1 MEDEVLDRNAK
12 VASKTV
18 RPIRCAIVIR
28 TLLNV
33 SPLQLNS
40 MLPTLNRRWRPMSL
54 QNPQLE
60 RKYNSSNDGKQYM
73 QNNIGNSKPIVPVSK
88 VKVKKD
94 TPVLR
99 LSSSITSS
107 GGRHRAFLACGK
119 CAQAWLHTDEME
131 QSFTEGLHPR
141 IHMDHD
147 ILDDLIGYSTS

>member
-1 MEDEVLDRNAK
+1 MEDEVLDRNVE

-28 TLLNV
+28 TLLNA
-33 SPLQLNS
+33 SSLQFWPL
-40 MLPTLNRRWRPMSL
+40 LPTLNRRWRPMNL

-60 RKYNSSNDGKQYM
+60 RKHNSSYNGKQYM
-73 QNNIGNSKPIVPVSK
+73 QHNIGNSELVIPVSK

-94 TPVLR
+94 TPVLW
-99 LSSSITSS
+99 LSSSIASS

-147 ILDDLIGYSTS
+147 ILEDLIGCSTS